1 MTDLTIATMHKPR
14 CSLPD
19 ILGPAGLVRR
29 RRRRYALSGSMWKKR
44 TLTWRIQSFSQNSQ
58 LSQPMV
64 RTLMSYALTVWAV
77 ESGLTFQEVDSRHQ
91 EPDILIHFS
100 RGYHQDSYPF
110 DGPGGTLAHAF
121 FPGEHPIS
129 GDTHFDDEET
139 WTFGSKG
146 KSFHLQSGPLFR
158 SVCTEELGLY

>member
-1 MTDLTIATMHKPR
+1 MVPLLPLGLLTRSQTCLAGRYLHSHGLSS
-14 CSLPD
+14 SL
-19 ILGPAGLVRR
+19 
-29 RRRRYALSGSMWKKR
+29 LS
-44 TLTWRIQSFSQNSQ
+44 IQSFPPSYQ
-58 LSQPMV
+58 LSQSIV
-64 RTLMSYALTVWAV
+64 RALMSYALAVWAV
-77 ESGLTFQEVDSRHQ
+77 ESGLTFQEVDSQHQ

-139 WTFGSKG
+139 WTYGSQG
-146 KSFHLQSGPLFR
+146 KSFHLQSGSLFV
-158 SVCTEELGLY
+158 SLCAEELGLS